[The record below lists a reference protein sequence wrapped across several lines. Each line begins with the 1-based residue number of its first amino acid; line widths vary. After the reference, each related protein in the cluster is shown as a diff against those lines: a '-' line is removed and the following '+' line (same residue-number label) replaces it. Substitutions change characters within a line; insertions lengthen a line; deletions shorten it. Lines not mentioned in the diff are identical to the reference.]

1 MEWVILILILA
12 LQIWSIG
19 LYYKWESYNKKKGEN
34 IAIKED
40 SREIDYEKEKGK
52 NLATKEDIAQ
62 ITKEIESVKNE
73 ISTQKQRETEYLYK
87 RNECIIDFL
96 NCLDELNLYRM
107 KISRI
112 SNTLGTPDVSKQFL
126 CDLENYSHKLS
137 KQYRLLIVYNPNKKC
152 DDFLMKIYNDS
163 YNFFYLIYALIFQF
177 HNKSVEYYYIMQ
189 ERTVLKTRI
198 IANDK
203 IKQSHVTVFRNNT
216 LYLNIGNALSNINRE
231 NIINPIRTKI
241 LRVSFISF
249 NIKNNFQFG
258 RFIHSFL
265 FSKIEGY

>member
-198 IANDK
+198 EQIQEQVKEIFRKYEKEEKSLYEKYENG
-203 IKQSHVTVFRNNT
+203 INEYNTFVEVFFERKLHLKT
-216 LYLNIGNALSNINRE
+216 DF
-231 NIINPIRTKI
+231 P
-241 LRVSFISF
+241 
-249 NIKNNFQFG
+249 NIKKE
-258 RFIHSFL
+258 SC
-265 FSKIEGY
+265 